1 MTKQYTKKVHLCI
14 SASQLKKLKADS
26 ENLGMKQVDIVRS
39 LIDKKHVY
47 SKILAKKIRIDGK
60 CGGLLN
66 QVAKV
71 LNTTSKLG
79 EAEQAQLDRIER
91 HLARS
96 NKIME
101 RIARK

>member
-1 MTKQYTKKVHLCI
+1 MKIYTVKIHTWVTEEQAAKLRNKTT
-14 SASQLKKLKADS
+14 ALGKSQAQVMRDQIE
-26 ENLGMKQVDIVRS
+26 EN
-39 LIDKKHVY
+39 HPY
-47 SKILAKKIRIDGK
+47 ANILAKKTRIDGK

-66 QVAKV
+66 QVARV
-71 LNTTSKLG
+71 LNTTARLG
-79 EAEQAQLDRIER
+79 DKEQAQLDRIER

>member
-1 MTKQYTKKVHLCI
+1 
-14 SASQLKKLKADS
+14 
-26 ENLGMKQVDIVRS
+26 MKQVDIVRS
-39 LIDKKHVY
+39 LIEKKHIY
-47 SKILAKKIRIDGK
+47 SKVLAKKIRIDGK

-71 LNTTSKLG
+71 LNTTARFG
-79 EAEQAQLDRIER
+79 EREQAQLDRIER
-91 HLARS
+91 HLAKS